1 MGLGEKREAKLRA
14 IAQEQLVEPVLG
26 AAVVVRPRSKV
37 ARSFGLV
44 GALAQ
49 TAMDAS
55 SKDTDFA
62 PYNLFAITDA
72 ALHAFEISGNTLKVK
87 SVIGAWLWG
96 TFGASIDGRGANRTL
111 TLQWNDSTASTLE
124 VPVKG
129 VQKFQLDALDQIVRR
144 TAVAQDGGPALG

>member
-1 MGLGEKREAKLRA
+1 MGLGEKREAKLQR

-26 AAVVVRPRSKV
+26 AAVVLRPRSKV

-49 TAMDAS
+49 TAIDAS
-55 SKDTDFA
+55 TKDAAFA
-62 PYNLFAITDA
+62 PYNLFAFTDG

-96 TFGASIDGRGANRTL
+96 TFTASVDGKGVNRTL
-111 TLQWNDSTASTLE
+111 TLRWIDGSTSVLE

-129 VQKFQLDALDQIVRR
+129 VQKFQVVVLDQIVRR